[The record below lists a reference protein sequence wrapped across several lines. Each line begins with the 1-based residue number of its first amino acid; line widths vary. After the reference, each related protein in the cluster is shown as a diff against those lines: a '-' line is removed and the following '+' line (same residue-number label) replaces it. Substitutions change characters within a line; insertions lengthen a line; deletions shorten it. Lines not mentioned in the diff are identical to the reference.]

1 MPTIEKDLWYKI
13 KDGDSSAF
21 GELYD
26 GFAGAMFSLSLE
38 ILGDRWEAEEVI
50 QDIFAFLWR
59 KPESYAPDKG
69 KFSSWLLVLTRN
81 RSIDRVRSR
90 KRRVDRGESDEIL
103 SAREDLNASDGAE
116 QATVS
121 DEHTHLRRA
130 FKKLPPEQVKVLEL
144 SYFKGLNHEEI
155 SERLELSLGTVKSR
169 IRLGIEKLRHTLA
182 TLRTGPCMNRLKTL
196 FTWQNQP
203 LGFVLHHNFI
213 NKE

>member
-1 MPTIEKDLWYKI
+1 MPTIEKDLWYRI

-90 KRRVDRGESDEIL
+90 KRRVDRGESDDIL
-103 SAREDLNASDGAE
+103 SAREDQNASDGAE
-116 QATVS
+116 QATAS
-121 DEHTHLRRA
+121 DERSHLRRA

-155 SERLELSLGTVKSR
+155 SERLQLSLGTVKSR
-169 IRLGIEKLRHTLA
+169 IRLGIEKLRHTLS
-182 TLRTGPCMNRLKTL
+182 TLRTWLYMNKIIQLII
-196 FTWQNQP
+196 WNQYP
-203 LGFVLHHNFI
+203 GFVMNHI
-213 NKE
+213 AIRKS

>member
-1 MPTIEKDLWYKI
+1 MPTIEKDLWYRI

-26 GFAGAMFSLSLE
+26 GLAGAMFSLSLE

-59 KPESYAPDKG
+59 KPESYAPEKG

-103 SAREDLNASDGAE
+103 SGREDQNASDGAE
-116 QATVS
+116 QATAS
-121 DEHTHLRRA
+121 DEHSHLRRA

-169 IRLGIEKLRHTLA
+169 IRLGIEKLRHTLS
-182 TLRTGPCMNRLKTL
+182 TLRT
-196 FTWQNQP
+196 
-203 LGFVLHHNFI
+203 
-213 NKE
+213 